1 MLKENIGFVNVKPKH
16 WQTGFKKKSRNWSL
30 LTVFCPVHEKKSRKG
45 HFSRGLAINFVV
57 NRAPIKLIL
66 CDIKVI
72 RFAKKNPQLRCAPCS
87 SQHRGPVFIWF
98 HLMSGQGWAA
108 PSKLASRHSCDSQLG
123 RNFRSNRNYG
133 RNGASSVI
141 FLQEQW

>member
-72 RFAKKNPQLRCAPCS
+72 RFAKKKSSAEMCSLLQPAPWPS
-87 SQHRGPVFIWF
+87 F
-98 HLMSGQGWAA
+98 HLVPPDVWA
-108 PSKLASRHSCDSQLG
+108 RLG
-123 RNFRSNRNYG
+123 GSIQAGFQ
-133 RNGASSVI
+133 A
-141 FLQEQW
+141 LL